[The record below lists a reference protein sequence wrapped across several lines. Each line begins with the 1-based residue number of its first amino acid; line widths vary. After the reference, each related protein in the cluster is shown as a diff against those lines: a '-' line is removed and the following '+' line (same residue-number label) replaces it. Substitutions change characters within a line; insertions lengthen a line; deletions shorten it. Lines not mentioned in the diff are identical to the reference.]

1 MMAKN
6 TSRYVFIFFLFFILW
21 YIGSAAVKSPVLPPP
36 AAVFSNLKQVFFSKI
51 AIHATLSIY
60 RIFAGLFISVLIGSV
75 LGLLMGFYGFVDR
88 VLSPVMYFMYPIPK
102 IALLP
107 VVMILFGLGELSKI
121 VMIIIITVFQIIITM
136 RDTVR
141 NIPKETF
148 YSIKSLGAGDIT
160 VFKEIVLPAAMPE
173 LLTAVRL
180 GAGTAISVLFF
191 TENFGTTHGIGYFI
205 MDAWMRVNYLDMY
218 SGIIV
223 LGGIGLIIFSI
234 VDVLEKIFCRWKK

>member
-1 MMAKN
+1 M
-6 TSRYVFIFFLFFILW
+6 
-21 YIGSAAVKSPVLPPP
+21 KSPVLPPP
-36 AAVFSNLKQVFFSKI
+36 AAVFSHLKQVFFSKI
-51 AIHATLSIY
+51 AIHATLSMY

-75 LGLLMGFYGFVDR
+75 LGLLMGFYGFMDR

-102 IALLP
+102 IAL
-107 VVMILFGLGELSKI
+107 
-121 VMIIIITVFQIIITM
+121 
-136 RDTVR
+136 

-160 VFKEIVLPAAMPE
+160 VFKEIILPAAMPE

-218 SGIIV
+218 SGILV
-223 LGGIGLIIFSI
+223 LGGIGLIIFSV
-234 VDVLEKIFCRWKK
+234 VDGLEKIFCKWKK